1 MKNKLRVI
9 GFCGLAGSGK
19 DEAAN
24 ALPRLIDTE
33 GRGWYRMAF
42 ADKIKYI
49 AEVEF
54 GWNRKKDKAGR
65 ALLQDIGMLGRK
77 YNPDIWIGV
86 IRESIPR
93 AHHCAIQRLAI
104 TDVRFPNEAEF
115 IQQELGGQIIRVIRP
130 GQTMEKFHSH
140 VSENEQWKIQADI
153 IIVNDGTIE
162 QLHAKVLEAI
172 E

>member
-1 MKNKLRVI
+1 MNKLRVI

-42 ADKIKYI
+42 ADKIKGI
-49 AEVEF
+49 AEFEF
-54 GWNRKKDKAGR
+54 GWNGKKDKAGR

-77 YNPDIWIGV
+77 YNPDIWIDV
-86 IRESIPR
+86 IRDSI
-93 AHHCAIQRLAI
+93 HLCNYCAIPRLAI

-115 IQQELGGQIIRVIRP
+115 IQRELGGKIIRVIRP

-153 IIVNDGTIE
+153 IIINDGTIE
-162 QLHAKVLEAI
+162 QLHTKVLEAI

>member
-1 MKNKLRVI
+1 MNKLRVI

-24 ALPRLIDTE
+24 ALPYLIDTV
-33 GRGWYRMAF
+33 GSGWYRMAF
-42 ADKIKYI
+42 ANEIKLI
-49 AEVEF
+49 AKTCF
-54 GWNRKKDKAGR
+54 GWNGEKDKAGR

-77 YNPDIWIGV
+77 YNPDIWINE
-86 IRESIPR
+86 IRKSIPT

-115 IQQELGGQIIRVIRP
+115 IQRELGGKIIRVIRP